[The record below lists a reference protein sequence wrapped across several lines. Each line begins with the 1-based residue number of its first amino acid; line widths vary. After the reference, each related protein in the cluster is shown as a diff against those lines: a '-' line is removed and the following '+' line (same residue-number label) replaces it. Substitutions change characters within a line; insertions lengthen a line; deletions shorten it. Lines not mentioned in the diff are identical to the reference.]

1 MRVLHPPLAATPDAA
16 PALRRCLAAAAAA
29 STVAVPGW
37 PGRTVTAQGMNALSA
52 RFAAALRTYPWLARP
67 GERADLT
74 LLLTPVSAIKLCA
87 HAGGVPWRQAGAA
100 LAAVA
105 TALADSLDGAAG
117 AAPGGTHAVLLD
129 VMEWRLPPANAT
141 QLLPAH
147 TRYDLPPRLRRRAV
161 AASKER
167 FAPRGYPSDV
177 LPLPMVS
184 SVSRAERLWEL
195 RPRRPTVVAYVGTLD
210 DRPYG
215 GANCT
220 YDPAT
225 GAWAPFYSGG
235 CLRSVL
241 RVQLRAHLGAAA
253 GGTHPSPQGSGLVR
267 VSALARREESFHA
280 GDAAALM
287 LSARYCL
294 QPAGDGMSRRGLFDS
309 LLCGCVPVVFRPSMV
324 VLPFE
329 DVVPY
334 ADFTVTLH
342 EADVLAGRVDVVAA
356 LAAIPDAEY
365 ERRLAALRRWA
376 PRLAYGHD
384 AADRWRLDDPD
395 AFTLSILAL
404 AHATPVGSFTRDD
417 LHDLYN
423 DD

>member
-1 MRVLHPPLAATPDAA
+1 
-16 PALRRCLAAAAAA
+16 
-29 STVAVPGW
+29 
-37 PGRTVTAQGMNALSA
+37 MNALTA
-52 RFAAALRTYPWLARP
+52 RFAAALRTYPRLAAA
-67 GERADLT
+67 GEPADLT

-87 HAGGVPWRQAGAA
+87 HASGVPWRQA
-100 LAAVA
+100 A
-105 TALADSLDGAAG
+105 TALAAATTALATSLDGSNGSGGGGGGGGDGGGGGRVGVAG
-117 AAPGGTHAVLLD
+117 GRHALLLD
-129 VMEWRLPPANAT
+129 VMEWRLPPANAS
-141 QLLPAH
+141 QMMPAH
-147 TRYDLPPRLRRRAV
+147 TRYDLPPALRRRVV

-184 SVSRAERLWEL
+184 SVSRTERLWEL
-195 RPRRPTVVAYVGTLD
+195 SPPRPTVVAYVGTLD

-253 GGTHPSPQGSGLVR
+253 GGTHPSPAGSGLVR
-267 VSALARREESFHA
+267 VSVLARREESFDA

-294 QPAGDGMSRRGLFDS
+294 QPAGDGMSRRGLYDS

-334 ADFTVTLH
+334 ADFTVTLP

-356 LAAIPDAEY
+356 LAAIPDDEY
-365 ERRLAALRRWA
+365 ERRLAALRVWA

-423 DD
+423 DDAEGVGAGRAASAGASPSYL